1 MSTREPGVN
10 QVIADILRGMRRRWK
25 VQSEPG
31 GAIRGGSKTPD
42 ILITERGALPL
53 IIENEF
59 ADNPANSV
67 EQDAAGRLGLTLA
80 SGGQQIRAVIALRT
94 PEQAATAPQ
103 HELEAWLRDCRD
115 FDYALYR
122 RQRADDDIRW
132 PANGWLRGS
141 LAELALLAQQAVRP
155 DEEIDELAEQL
166 QTHISDAEVVF
177 TQRYP
182 QGAAEVAAMLAD
194 TLRLEDD
201 RGRQA
206 RRMAMAM
213 LANALIF
220 QQSLAQGMTG
230 IPTPSSMYMD
240 DNLVQQETVRVWRDI
255 LKKNY
260 FPIFF
265 VAREILKW
273 IDQPAVAE
281 EILAKLYSFLTKLF
295 RSDGAARS
303 HDLTGFV
310 FQRLIADRKFL
321 ATFYTRPESA
331 ALLAA
336 LALPRDRPPGAA
348 DWSDAQTLKGL
359 RIADFACGTG
369 TLLSAVYNRL
379 GALHELHG
387 GDAQTLHSNMIE
399 RVLVGC
405 DVLPMATHLT
415 LSMLASAQPEQR
427 FEHSQILTMRY
438 GRQERKLGKKG
449 EYDYALGSLDLLAT
463 QEALPTLATRPMAV
477 EGRGEIEAQERH
489 YLPDNS
495 FDLVIMNPP
504 FTRPNNRTAPER
516 KGIPNPAFAA
526 LGTSSDDQRAMGE
539 LLSSMRDDI
548 PYHGNAGLASA
559 FLGLAHKKL
568 RDGGTLAMV
577 LPLVMT
583 SGAAWEPARY
593 TLTSSYGEIVVIT
606 IAGLKTDEKA
616 FSADTD
622 MAECLLIARKSE
634 EGQNKHAQFITLR
647 ERPRNDSEG
656 PLIVQALHSKKD
668 IRSLEMGPYGG
679 TPIQVGEDEV
689 GQILHFPLPKCGPW
703 QLSGVT
709 DFALAQTAYQLVDK
723 SLWLPGSGRIDIQN
737 LPVVSLDKL
746 TVATSPYHLS
756 IRSQWYNKDASPQGP
771 FDIHSPPVNP
781 VPTYPA
787 LWAHDA
793 KRERCMEV
801 ESDSEA
807 IVRTSH
813 SRTIQREINKRV
825 EAIWATA
832 TRVHITVDFRYNS
845 QSLCVS
851 MAKTDCIGG
860 RAWPSVIFPRD
871 RRASWEPTFAVWCNS
886 TLGIL
891 LFWWQ
896 ASRQQSGR
904 GITTVTALP
913 ALPTLDL
920 RALTDAQLAA
930 AARLFADMKH
940 CPMLPVNQI
949 DEDPVRAELDR
960 RLLTEVL
967 GLPEELCAKDG
978 PMDLLRRKLAA
989 EPSIHGGKISKV
1001 TLDVPE
1007 GCLPD

>member
-53 IIENEF
+53 MIENEF
-59 ADNPANSV
+59 ADKPANSV
-67 EQDAAGRLGLTLA
+67 EADATGRLGLNLED
-80 SGGQQIRAVIALRT
+80 GGQEMRAVIALRT

-166 QTHISDAEVVF
+166 QTHISDAEVSF
-177 TQRYP
+177 TQAYP

-240 DNLVQQETVRVWRDI
+240 DNLVQQETVGVWHDI

-281 EILAKLYSFLTKLF
+281 EILAKLYAFLTKLF
-295 RSDGAARS
+295 RSDGATRS

-336 LALPRDRPPGAA
+336 LALPRNRPPGAA

-438 GRQERKLGKKG
+438 GRQERTLGKTE
-449 EYDYALGSLDLLAT
+449 EYDYALGSLDLLNS
-463 QEALPTLATRPMAV
+463 QIALPTLATRPTAV
-477 EGRGEIEAQERH
+477 EGAGESEAQERH
-489 YLPDNS
+489 EIDDNS

-504 FTRPNNRTAPER
+504 FTRPTGHEGKRIGVSVPS
-516 KGIPNPAFAA
+516 FAA
-526 LGTSSDDQRAMGE
+526 LGTSDEDQRAMSR
-539 LLSSMRDDI
+539 LLSLTRHGN

-559 FLGLAHKKL
+559 FLGLADKKL
-568 RDGGTLAMV
+568 KIGGTLA
-577 LPLVMT
+577 LVMPQSML
-583 SGAAWEPARY
+583 SGQAWEKAR
-593 TLTSSYGEIVVIT
+593 TLLRRHYSDIVVVT
-606 IAGLKTDEKA
+606 IAGEKVHEIS
-616 FSADTD
+616 FSADTGLG
-622 MAECLLIARKSE
+622 ECLVIAHKWGTA
-634 EGQNKHAQFITLR
+634 EGRVRFLSLR
-647 ERPRNDSEG
+647 ERPRSELDG
-656 PLIVQALHSKKD
+656 LTIGHSVQAASSISRMED
-668 IRSLEMGPYGG
+668 GPVGG
-679 TPIQVGEDEV
+679 TPIQVGRDEV
-689 GQILHFPLPKCGPW
+689 GQVLEFSLPENGSW
-703 QLSGVT
+703 QLAGIL
-709 DFALAQTAYQLVDK
+709 DLALAQTSFQVANGL
-723 SLWLPGSGRIDIQN
+723 LWLPRMSRSEARRIPITLLGD
-737 LPVVSLDKL
+737 L
-746 TVATSPYHLS
+746 TVEDALYHMDIS
-756 IRSQWYNKDASPQGP
+756 SKWVDKRIAPRAP
-771 FDIHSPPVNP
+771 FDLKRPPINRVPAYP
-781 VPTYPA
+781 VI
-787 LWAHDA
+787 WAHDA
-793 KRERCMEV
+793 SQERRLEINH
-801 ESDSEA
+801 DSEA
-807 IVRTSH
+807 ILRRSDDTNVH
-813 SRTIQREINKRV
+813 EEIIKNGRKV
-825 EAIWATA
+825 WAKA
-832 TRVHITVDFRYNS
+832 TRAHINRDFRLNS
-845 QSLCVS
+845 QSLCVAMTPEPS
-851 MAKTDCIGG
+851 IGG
-860 RAWPSVIFPRD
+860 HGWPSVNFPKNLGET
-871 RRASWEPTFAVWCNS
+871 WEPAFSVWCNS

-891 LFWWQ
+891 MYWWQ

-904 GITTVTALP
+904 SRTSVKSLP

-920 RALTDAQLAA
+920 RALSDEQLAA
-930 AARLFADMKH
+930 AVRIFEDMKH

-967 GLPEELCAKDG
+967 GLPADLCAPDG
-978 PMDLLRRKLAA
+978 PMELLRRKLAA